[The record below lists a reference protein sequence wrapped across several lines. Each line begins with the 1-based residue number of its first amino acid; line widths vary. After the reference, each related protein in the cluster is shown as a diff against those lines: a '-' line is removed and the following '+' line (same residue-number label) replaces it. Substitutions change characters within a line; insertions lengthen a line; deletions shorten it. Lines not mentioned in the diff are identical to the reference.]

1 MVGKTKHENCDG
13 VVHIWRLAV
22 YWIRFSCFWLRD
34 RGMVVVVVVVVVVF
48 RMPGVGCTSRSE
60 RPKDRIRLNA
70 RWAWKRC
77 AGRWSFP
84 STSCF
89 RCVLKALIAVE
100 FQAGQALRCAIC
112 NMEPTDERLTRRP
125 KGSGANRA

>member
-1 MVGKTKHENCDG
+1 MVGKTVMELYIFG
-13 VVHIWRLAV
+13 G
-22 YWIRFSCFWLRD
+22 WLFTEFDSRVFGG
-34 RGMVVVVVVVVVVF
+34 GMVVVVVVVVVF
-48 RMPGVGCTSRSE
+48 RMPGVGCPPRSE
-60 RPKDRIRLNA
+60 RPKDGIRLNA

-77 AGRWSFP
+77 PCGPLDGSFP

-100 FQAGQALRCAIC
+100 FQAGEALRWAIC
-112 NMEPTDERLTRRP
+112 NMEPTADERLTRRP